1 MRKTL
6 KAYFVSKTD
15 VKGFEIV
22 KEIDINEKKLF
33 IVEVPIEGFVADDSH
48 DEDFYV
54 CFQNKQWIKFNP
66 LEYAYIES
74 TSNHYSNWYPIDPTK
89 PMLSIYTTSLGAI
102 LKKLQDANFTCF
114 CRVHSSFI
122 INKSCI
128 RSIMN
133 NKILLEK
140 YSNPITIGKGYK
152 KNFLSGIMYF

>member
-6 KAYFVSKTD
+6 KAYLVSKTD
-15 VKGFEIV
+15 IKGFEIV

-33 IVEVPIEGFVADDSH
+33 IVEVSGEGFVADDSH
-48 DEDFYV
+48 DKDFYV
-54 CFQNKQWIKFNP
+54 CFQNKQRIKFNP

-89 PMLSIYTTSLGAI
+89 PMLSIYTTSLGDI

-114 CRVHSSFI
+114 CRVNSSFI